1 MMSDHQWDD
10 EQNIEQLEAEVER
23 LKLALLKIIE
33 VDDDMGIYPAAVK
46 GFNDERGYEQRNG
59 YMNGWNAAVTEFTG
73 KVATIVDDV
82 FEGYPISRVV
92 PLPTDEEAEQIQRE
106 CEKLGIEVS
115 TTGIR
120 RVLSAT
126 AIVYDRT

>member
-1 MMSDHQWDD
+1 MSDHQWDD

-23 LKLALLKIIE
+23 LKLALLKISE
-33 VDDDMGIYPAAVK
+33 ADDDMGIYPVAIK
-46 GFNDERGYEQRNG
+46 GFNDERDYEQRNG

-73 KVATIVDDV
+73 KVATIVDDAL
-82 FEGYPISRVV
+82 EGYPIGRVV
-92 PLPTDEEAEQIQRE
+92 HLPTDEEAEQIQRE
-106 CEKLGIEVS
+106 CKQLGVEVS